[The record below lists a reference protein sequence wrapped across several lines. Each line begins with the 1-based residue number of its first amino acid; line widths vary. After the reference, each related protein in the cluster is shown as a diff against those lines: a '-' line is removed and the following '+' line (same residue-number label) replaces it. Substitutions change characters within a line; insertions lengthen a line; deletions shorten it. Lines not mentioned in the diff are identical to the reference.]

1 MTTWQRLL
9 IATIVAGLL
18 AGCATTTQSPY
29 TYGGAAVG
37 GLLGAGVGAAASPY
51 NPWAG
56 ALVGGTAGALLGGF
70 VGNAYGQQQQTQP
83 GAYPG
88 YRAPQY
94 GYTQPQPGYAQPQ
107 YGGTQPQYGYTQPQY
122 GATQPQYSKAPT
134 PYNPNSGYGTAPSS
148 PNYSYNQQPYDY
160 DSGATTQTP
169 VYRSRQPSGAQEPYY
184 YSE

>member
-1 MTTWQRLL
+1 VTTWQRLL
-9 IATIVAGLL
+9 ISLIVAGLL

-70 VGNAYGQQQQTQP
+70 VGNAYGQQQTQP

-88 YRAPQY
+88 YGAPQY
-94 GYTQPQPGYAQPQ
+94 GYPQQQPRYYQQPQYGGTQQQYGYAQPQ
-107 YGGTQPQYGYTQPQY
+107 YGQAPTQHD
-122 GATQPQYSKAPT
+122 QYS
-134 PYNPNSGYGTAPSS
+134 GTAPAS
-148 PNYSYNQQPYDY
+148 PNYSHNQPYD
-160 DSGATTQTP
+160 SGTTAQTP
-169 VYRSRQPSGAQEPYY
+169 VYRSRKPSGAEEPYY